1 MVQPLKHEGHKEH
14 QGFMTAF
21 PRKVFDPVPPEVERV
36 GKAVL
41 DAAFT
46 VHSELGPGLLES
58 VYRIAMKHVI
68 DASGIMA
75 ETEVKIPILFRGV
88 KLESGLRLDLLV
100 NQCVIAEL
108 KSVEKM
114 NPVYEAQLLTY
125 LRLSKVRLGYLINF
139 YVPHLKDGIKRM
151 VV

>member
-1 MVQPLKHEGHKEH
+1 MVSSTRRVFQPI
-14 QGFMTAF
+14 A
-21 PRKVFDPVPPEVERV
+21 PDVERV

-41 DAAFT
+41 DAAYLVHT
-46 VHSELGPGLLES
+46 VPGPGLLES

-68 DASGIMA
+68 EVNGMLAQ
-75 ETEVKIPILFRGV
+75 TEVKLPITFRDV
-88 KLESGLRLDLLV
+88 QLESGLRLDLLV
-100 NQCVIAEL
+100 NNCVIAEL

-139 YVPHLKDGIKRM
+139 NVPHLKDGIKRM